1 VSCPIDADRENTIP
15 MVIDLTWQVIA
26 REAGAENT
34 RSNLETWRMK
44 MRAVNRIWIIVVV
57 LIALP
62 VHAEQG
68 VGDYRGLPTDLAAA
82 ATAYDIA
89 QMKSDQSGLERLLA
103 DDYTLANING
113 RNESKTESIA
123 DSVVPG
129 NKTTYVAISRQVR
142 KAWSNGAV
150 LGGMVDAKGID
161 HGKPYTMRARFVD
174 VWAKRDGQWQ
184 VIFTQIHRVL
194 PGG

>member
-1 VSCPIDADRENTIP
+1 MSCPIDADRENTIP

-89 QMKSDQSGLERLLA
+89 QMKSDRSGLERLLA
-103 DDYTLANING
+103 DDYILANISG

-142 KAWSNGAV
+142 KAWSNGAM

>member
-1 VSCPIDADRENTIP
+1 MSCPIDADRENTIP

-89 QMKSDQSGLERLLA
+89 QMKSDRSGLERLLA
-103 DDYTLANING
+103 DDYILANISG

>member
-89 QMKSDQSGLERLLA
+89 QMKSDRSGLERLLA
-103 DDYTLANING
+103 DDYILANISG

-123 DSVVPG
+123 DSVMPG